1 MSTQLY
7 VFETISP
14 TGYHIVG
21 TAGLPKR
28 DMLNLMTFYNNKVTR
43 IVYAPGC
50 SSRAKIVTPVCRKK
64 NEF

>member
-28 DMLNLMTFYNNKVTR
+28 DMLNLMTFYNDKVTR
-43 IVYAPGC
+43 IIPMVNGT
-50 SSRAKIVTPVCRKK
+50 SRLKILTPISEKK
-64 NEF
+64 SI